1 MQYLEI
7 GAKEVILNI
16 CREVT
21 PKVFIALP
29 LKKKKKNEP
38 RNWLCSFSSCH
49 QPTWVMTWH
58 LIHCGELP
66 AHLVSNGE
74 FAKDYVGEMEKRL

>member
-29 LKKKKKNEP
+29 LKKKKKMSPETG
-38 RNWLCSFSSCH
+38 C
-49 QPTWVMTWH
+49 V
-58 LIHCGELP
+58 
-66 AHLVSNGE
+66 VSLHVTSPPE
-74 FAKDYVGEMEKRL
+74 S